1 MLILRFHTNLHRYVA
16 MHAMQEDSGHDH
28 STSNGY
34 LDGGASQRN
43 KSKPQ
48 MKDTFWAVLG
58 MLVPLV
64 TQVFHHH

>member
-1 MLILRFHTNLHRYVA
+1 

-34 LDGGASQRN
+34 LDGGASQRS
-43 KSKPQ
+43 KPKPQ

-58 MLVPLV
+58 MLVPLL